1 MKKLMKAWLVLS
13 LTFAVAVTSA
23 LGQDN
28 WTWTLDEN
36 GNASL
41 TDPFGSPP
49 ILFPGLGVLA
59 PEPISGMTT
68 LFYPLGAILGIP
80 TTPGDVLLREPGAP
94 TNTFSDLLRFNQNG
108 DVWFFS
114 DRETNEITADLA
126 DVFVMPQPLPGAVS
140 ILEIGPEG
148 NNGALYIPSPT
159 QPGGDAAGFL
169 FPDGLAYNIISDVPE
184 PASLSLAALGG
195 AAWLFFRRQRRG
207 VLVTHNREAL

>member
-1 MKKLMKAWLVLS
+1 
-13 LTFAVAVTSA
+13 
-23 LGQDN
+23 
-28 WTWTLDEN
+28 
-36 GNASL
+36 
-41 TDPFGSPP
+41 
-49 ILFPGLGVLA
+49 
-59 PEPISGMTT
+59 
-68 LFYPLGAILGIP
+68 
-80 TTPGDVLLREPGAP
+80 
-94 TNTFSDLLRFNQNG
+94 
-108 DVWFFS
+108 
-114 DRETNEITADLA
+114 
-126 DVFVMPQPLPGAVS
+126 VS